1 MKNRFQDPKFCVS
14 ITAPNTS
21 KLISDVNSAFK
32 SGAHLAE
39 VRLDSLNSFSLDK
52 IQELSDVH
60 KNKLIFTFRAKHQGG
75 LSSISEPDRL
85 QILIEL
91 LDIKNSIKDIE
102 SDTFNKNY
110 SLFKNEK
117 NLIISWHNFK
127 STPSTNSLEILIKNI
142 SKKLTHPKQIIK
154 IVTYAN
160 SLNDCNKVFNLYS
173 RFEKSKFQLLA
184 FCMGETGSI
193 TRILSPVLGAPFI
206 YCFSG
211 NKAVAPGQIK
221 LDTLSEIYSNFAK

>member
-1 MKNRFQDPKFCVS
+1 MNTSLKNRFQDPKFCVS

-21 KLISDVNSAFK
+21 KLISNVNSAFK

-52 IQELSDVH
+52 IQVLSDVH
-60 KNKLIFTFRAKHQGG
+60 ENKLIYTFRGKHQGG

-127 STPSTNSLEILIKNI
+127 STPSTNSLERLVKNI
-142 SKKLTHPKQIIK
+142 S
-154 IVTYAN
+154 
-160 SLNDCNKVFNLYS
+160 S
-173 RFEKSKFQLLA
+173 
-184 FCMGETGSI
+184 
-193 TRILSPVLGAPFI
+193 
-206 YCFSG
+206 
-211 NKAVAPGQIK
+211 
-221 LDTLSEIYSNFAK
+221 